1 MPHTNAPKPLAPS
14 LELELER
21 LPPLLRQCAAFV
33 EKFSKKMYLRKV
45 LSGHNDAEQLRLV
58 DKALT
63 DCVQNV
69 ALSLGA
75 AQLDMQRQQF
85 DKLDQIAML
94 VSNAND
100 NKTLAPDSAATKE
113 IADLLGV
120 QLDDMNSSLTEAL
133 SDIKARTESID
144 AKLDRLLAAS
154 AAGALGAATPDTAT
168 YNVADFAKK
177 DFFRAFWDDYFPS
190 NKPVLFDDFANVFEA
205 DFCPLEVAS
214 LSDAERA
221 ALQELIDTHPHDG
234 MVSLVEWKRFC
245 KLVEQ
250 SGLSFYDF
258 VKCYAIGAY

>member
-1 MPHTNAPKPLAPS
+1 MHGALRRPARRVPRRRFHWHARRAAHVGREEARRPAVDAALPRARPAPARAVTRA
-14 LELELER
+14 R
-21 LPPLLRQCAAFV
+21 LRDFYGREGE
-33 EKFSKKMYLRKV
+33 EKS
-45 LSGHNDAEQLRLV
+45 DAKLEQLRLV

-75 AQLDMQRQQF
+75 AQLALTAQQF

-144 AKLDRLLAAS
+144 AKLDRLLAATRTEGTIS
-154 AAGALGAATPDTAT
+154 L
-168 YNVADFAKK
+168 
-177 DFFRAFWDDYFPS
+177 
-190 NKPVLFDDFANVFEA
+190 LI
-205 DFCPLEVAS
+205 S
-214 LSDAERA
+214 LSDLAGNLNR
-221 ALQELIDTHPHDG
+221 
-234 MVSLVEWKRFC
+234 
-245 KLVEQ
+245 
-250 SGLSFYDF
+250 LSPL
-258 VKCYAIGAY
+258 

>member
-1 MPHTNAPKPLAPS
+1 MTECAAALSDVLAAAPKPLAPS

-113 IADLLGV
+113 IATC
-120 QLDDMNSSLTEAL
+120 SAP
-133 SDIKARTESID
+133 ARRHE
-144 AKLDRLLAAS
+144 LAAHRGAQRHQGAGSSRSTRSSTGCSRRRPRARS
-154 AAGALGAATPDTAT
+154 APRRPTPRRTT
-168 YNVADFAKK
+168 SPTSPKQ
-177 DFFRAFWDDYFPS
+177 DFFRAFWDDYF
-190 NKPVLFDDFANVFEA
+190 VEQARLFDDFVNVFEA
-205 DFCPLEVAS
+205 DFCPS
-214 LSDAERA
+214 RSRA
-221 ALQELIDTHPHDG
+221 
-234 MVSLVEWKRFC
+234 
-245 KLVEQ
+245 
-250 SGLSFYDF
+250 
-258 VKCYAIGAY
+258 